1 MEQPH
6 FDPARPQLSPVNQF
20 LSERL
25 LPTIKKNRKLQFI
38 LIGLVVL
45 IGLFYVVGAVMN
57 NPEAMLQ
64 EFEEAARKGDANKLA
79 NLVISETDDL
89 KVDAKGLE
97 QFATF
102 TKNNSTYLDKLM
114 KTMHAQYY
122 FETGEVEK
130 IPLDAPIDYRMQG
143 DFQVIKQEHALFY
156 DTYNIVVRPYYV
168 TIKTNEPD
176 ATIFVN
182 DKQVSKTTSDKKDYV
197 LGPVLPGYYMTKI
210 EKPYPYGKLSNFQ
223 NIKALDQS
231 KPNIESDIPLITS
244 AVMVTS
250 SIRNTVILINDK
262 QIGNPFDFSETIGPF
277 SIDGK
282 VKIRGMYQ
290 FPWGEE
296 RSPEYSVNA
305 SSNRFDLTPI
315 AFQSPESRTKITKM
329 INEYFQSEVAA
340 YTNKDKNKLVHL
352 KKSTY
357 FYKELTQ
364 VIDRLRDYNL
374 SWRGKIVGTKIDYSK
389 AEVKGNPQMGGYY
402 VMIPVDAHYFSNDD
416 DTLSDELSST
426 EPLQDNYKD
435 YYATLFYNQTEKKW
449 EIESMDRAL
458 FNDRE
463 SPDYMTGP
471 DVVSTEIK

>member
-1 MEQPH
+1 MTLLNHKQ
-6 FDPARPQLSPVNQF
+6 ALSIYFYPNDCY
-20 LSERL
+20 LHLRK
-25 LPTIKKNRKLQFI
+25 TKKLQFS
-38 LIGLVVL
+38 LIGFVVL
-45 IGLFYVVGAVMN
+45 IGLFYLVGAVMN
-57 NPEAMLQ
+57 NPEAKIQ
-64 EFEEAARKGDANKLA
+64 EFEDAARKGDANKLA
-79 NLVISETDDL
+79 SLVISETDDL
-89 KVDAKGLE
+89 KIDAKGLE
-97 QFATF
+97 LFATY

-114 KTMHAQYY
+114 KTMRAQYY
-122 FETGEVEK
+122 FETGEVEN

-143 DFQVIKQEHALFY
+143 DFQVIKQEHVLFY
-156 DTYNIVVRPYYV
+156 DTYDIVVRPYYV

-182 DKQVSKTTSDKKDYV
+182 EKQVSKTTSDKKDYI

-223 NIKALDQS
+223 NIQALDQS
-231 KPNIESDIPLITS
+231 KPNIDIEIPLVTS

-250 SIRNTVILINDK
+250 KIRNTVVLVNNK
-262 QIGNPFDFSETIGPF
+262 VEGNPIDYSETIGPF
-277 SIDGK
+277 SLDGK
-282 VKIRGMYQ
+282 VKIQGMYQ

-296 RSPEYSVNA
+296 RSPEYSVNI
-305 SSNRFDLTPI
+305 SSYQFDLTPI

-340 YTNKDKNKLVHL
+340 YTSRDKNKLVQL

-364 VIDRLRDYNL
+364 VIDRLKDYNQT
-374 SWRGKIVGTKIDYSK
+374 WRGKILGTKIDYSE
-389 AEVKGNPQMGGYY
+389 AEVKGNLEMGGYH
-402 VMIPVDAHYFSNDD
+402 VIIPVDAHYFSNDD

-426 EPLQDNYKD
+426 EPLKDNYKD
-435 YYATLFYNQTEKKW
+435 YYATLFYNQTEKTW

-463 SPDYMTGP
+463 SLDYMTGP
-471 DVVSTEIK
+471 DVVSTEMK